1 MCALT
6 NPVLIFAPIAVDTG
20 LDMRGGYVR
29 GILVVSIVVGLFCL
43 LIGDWLVV
51 AAMTIN
57 SFAMARLLRRRR
69 L

>member
-6 NPVLIFAPIAVDTG
+6 NPSLKGRAPSSDAWF
-20 LDMRGGYVR
+20 DMRQGYVR
-29 GILVVSIVVGLFCL
+29 GILIGSIIIGLVCVL
-43 LIGDWLVV
+43 LGDWLVV

-57 SFAMARLLRRRR
+57 SFAMVRVMRRHN